1 MTRKTT
7 DFEEWSWFKFNN
19 LRRAVPMPL
28 TKVLKLKFRKFW
40 NLIPT
45 FAEVTLKNLGVAM
58 GVGAFCP
65 QNPE

>member
-1 MTRKTT
+1 
-7 DFEEWSWFKFNN
+7 
-19 LRRAVPMPL
+19 MPL

-45 FAEVTLKNLGVAM
+45 FAEVTLKNLGEAM